1 MNATVS
7 QSVTDPIVIGLRG
20 VAKVFIGDI
29 VESAR
34 RIQGEWIANTGEKQ
48 REINTPT
55 RAAEYTNYNTM
66 QNPGMQGSYQNPL
79 QNDVEQAMA
88 KIDEDD
94 DRRAPLRPEH
104 LREALRRY
112 LLSYEGS
119 GVGMQGVWHQ
129 QQQNGVERFPS
140 RTAGR
145 RIFR

>member
-7 QSVTDPIVIGLRG
+7 QSVTDPIVIGVRG

-34 RIQGEWIANTGEKQ
+34 RIQGEWIEKTGEKQ
-48 REINTPT
+48 TDLSMPAPRKDGTGQFLP
-55 RAAEYTNYNTM
+55 
-66 QNPGMQGSYQNPL
+66 P
-79 QNDVEQAMA
+79 NDMELAIA
-88 KIDEDD
+88 KLDEDY

-112 LLSYEGS
+112 MVSHEGS
-119 GVGMQGVWHQ
+119 AVGMQAVWHQ
-129 QQQNGVERFPS
+129 QQQNGVERFPV
-140 RTAGR
+140 RTGGR